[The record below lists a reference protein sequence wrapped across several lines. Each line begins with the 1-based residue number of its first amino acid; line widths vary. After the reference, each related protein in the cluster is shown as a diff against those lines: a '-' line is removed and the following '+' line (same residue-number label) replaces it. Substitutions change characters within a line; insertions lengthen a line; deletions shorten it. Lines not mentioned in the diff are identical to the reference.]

1 MLSRGT
7 PEDKCSFCT
16 GVGSWS
22 MVSSTGRQSR
32 NPSGARGTNMTEGY
46 GQYCPLAKGAEV
58 FAERWTPLILR
69 KLLRG
74 STTFND
80 LHRGVPRMSRT
91 LLSRRLQKLESCG
104 VVKRSEHDNHT
115 DYHLT
120 PAGRELGAV
129 VSQLGTWAQ
138 RWFRSTFNEHELDV
152 GVLMWDI
159 RCTVDAGALRSVR
172 SVVQFTFTDQ
182 SGSSRYWWLV
192 NDEGGVDLCPKD
204 PGQEAALE
212 VRTTLRVMTRVWMG
226 DLPMDRAL
234 SSGQFKVYGS
244 AQLKGCLLKWLR
256 LSPYA
261 PVSDARRT
269 PPSSI
274 S

>member
-1 MLSRGT
+1 
-7 PEDKCSFCT
+7 
-16 GVGSWS
+16 
-22 MVSSTGRQSR
+22 
-32 NPSGARGTNMTEGY
+32 MTEGY

-69 KLLRG
+69 ELLRG

-80 LHRGVPRMSRT
+80 LHRGVPRMSRS

-104 VVKRSEHDNHT
+104 VVKRSERDNHT
-115 DYHLT
+115 DYQLT

-138 RWFRSTFNEHELDV
+138 RWFRSTFREHELDV

-159 RCTVDAGALRSVR
+159 RCTVDAGALPSVR

-182 SGSSRYWWLV
+182 SGSSRCWWLV
-192 NDEGGVDLCPKD
+192 NDEGGVDLCPED

-244 AQLKGCLLKWLR
+244 DQLRRRLLKWLR

-261 PVSDARRT
+261 PVCDARRAQIR
-269 PPSSI
+269 PSQRSAQ
-274 S
+274 SSVSAADVVT